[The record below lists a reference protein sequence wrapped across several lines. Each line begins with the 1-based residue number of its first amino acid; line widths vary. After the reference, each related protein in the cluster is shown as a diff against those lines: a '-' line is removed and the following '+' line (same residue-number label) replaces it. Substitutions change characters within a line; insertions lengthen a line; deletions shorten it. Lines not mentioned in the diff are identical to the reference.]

1 MDNQIVDKDE
11 LEKSIELGRLIV
23 EPNLINC
30 KTNTFENEINK
41 LLMPINEDSKMII
54 SSLEECHLNF
64 ENNLDDTSQNN
75 YLLANRQNSNY
86 EVLDLNEE
94 HPSETLA
101 HENQITFLTES
112 SKNLNGRQTDESK
125 YVYF

>member
-11 LEKSIELGRLIV
+11 LEKSIELGRQIV

-64 ENNLDDTSQNN
+64 ENNLDD
-75 YLLANRQNSNY
+75 
-86 EVLDLNEE
+86 VL
-94 HPSETLA
+94 S
-101 HENQITFLTES
+101 I
-112 SKNLNGRQTDESK
+112 
-125 YVYF
+125 